1 MLQILQSKAQIYESR
16 KILRSKNWSTIGGLV
31 DRAKR
36 RIKLGTGLAVG
47 DMVKSWD
54 VLQSLEFINKNLSK
68 QDVIVDF
75 GAYCSE
81 VPVALNKM
89 GFSRVYGVDLN
100 PDINLMP
107 HPETINYVV
116 SNFLQSPLPDHSARA
131 ITAISVI
138 EHGYQADRL
147 FSEVSRLLT
156 DDGYFIASF
165 DYWPTKIDVGNTQFF
180 GMDWR
185 IFSKEETAEM
195 VDSAR
200 KYHLYP
206 AGEMDDNASSSPIRC
221 AGFEYTFGWIVFQ
234 KRSACA

>member
-1 MLQILQSKAQIYESR
+1 MLQILQSRAQIYQSR
-16 KILRSKNWSTIGGLV
+16 KILRSRHWSTIGGLI

-36 RIKLGTGLAVG
+36 RFKLGTGLAVG

-54 VLQSLEFINKNLSK
+54 VLQSLEFINKHLSK
-68 QDVIVDF
+68 QDVVVDF

-89 GFSRVYGVDLN
+89 GFAQVYGVDLN

-107 HPETINYVV
+107 HPEQIKYVV
-116 SNFLQSPLPDHSARA
+116 SDFLKSPLADQSAKA

-138 EHGYQADRL
+138 EHGYQAPRL
-147 FSEVSRLLT
+147 FREVSRLLA
-156 DDGYFIASF
+156 DGGYFIASF
-165 DYWPTKIDVGNTQFF
+165 DYWPDKIDVGDTKFF

-185 IFSKEETAEM
+185 IFSREETAEM
-195 VDSAR
+195 IRVASEFQ
-200 KYHLYP
+200 LFP
-206 AGEMDDNASSSPIRC
+206 VGEMNDAATSSPIRC

-234 KRSACA
+234 KRATCA